1 MSKVNPDKKDDE
13 KLRPVFTDF
22 DREVI
27 ARLPITPKQRE
38 ELIKSMSTTSA
49 SQVSVKVM
57 SKPSV
62 GRTPHVNV

>member
-1 MSKVNPDKKDDE
+1 MESKKDDE
-13 KLRPVFTDF
+13 KQRPVFTDF

-49 SQVSVKVM
+49 SQVGVKVM

-62 GRTPHVNV
+62 GCAPHVNV

>member
-1 MSKVNPDKKDDE
+1 MESKKDDE
-13 KLRPVFTDF
+13 KPRPVFSNF

-38 ELIKSMSTTSA
+38 ELIKSMSATST
-49 SQVSVKVM
+49 SQVGVKVM

-62 GRTPHVNV
+62 RRAPHVNV